1 MSKLTFGQK
10 LMILRKNKKI
20 TQKEL
25 ADKLGIAF
33 TSMARYE
40 NNYRLPSA
48 EILIK
53 LSDFFSVS
61 IDYFVKDID
70 KDIFSV
76 QDKDLPDIM
85 FKIDSLKDSDRSS
98 IKKMILSFVE
108 DKS

>member
-53 LSDFFSVS
+53 LSVLLA
-61 IDYFVKDID
+61 K
-70 KDIFSV
+70 
-76 QDKDLPDIM
+76 QDQIVLQHW
-85 FKIDSLKDSDRSS
+85 L
-98 IKKMILSFVE
+98 
-108 DKS
+108 